1 MNLHTG
7 SEPGAAPAPDFV
19 IRLEDISVRYR
30 IPHER
35 FATLREHTIHWLKR
49 RVRYDDYLALRN
61 VTVQVRRGEM
71 LGIIGANGAGKS
83 TLLKVVARVLK
94 PKHGRVW
101 IRGRVA
107 PLLECGAGF
116 HPELTGRENIYLNG
130 SLLGL
135 THREITAKF
144 GGIVDFAE
152 MWEFIDA
159 PLRTYSSGMVAR
171 LGFAVATDVNADM
184 LIVDEVLSVGD
195 EGFQR
200 KSLERMQRFRRNQT
214 TLLFVSHD
222 LKTVESM
229 CDRVIWIDHGLI
241 KMDGAASEVVHEY
254 RSSNLGQIQTV
265 V

>member
-1 MNLHTG
+1 
-7 SEPGAAPAPDFV
+7 
-19 IRLEDISVRYR
+19 
-30 IPHER
+30 
-35 FATLREHTIHWLKR
+35 
-49 RVRYDDYLALRN
+49 
-61 VTVQVRRGEM
+61 
-71 LGIIGANGAGKS
+71 
-83 TLLKVVARVLK
+83 
-94 PKHGRVW
+94 
-101 IRGRVA
+101 
-107 PLLECGAGF
+107 
-116 HPELTGRENIYLNG
+116 
-130 SLLGL
+130 
-135 THREITAKF
+135 
-144 GGIVDFAE
+144 